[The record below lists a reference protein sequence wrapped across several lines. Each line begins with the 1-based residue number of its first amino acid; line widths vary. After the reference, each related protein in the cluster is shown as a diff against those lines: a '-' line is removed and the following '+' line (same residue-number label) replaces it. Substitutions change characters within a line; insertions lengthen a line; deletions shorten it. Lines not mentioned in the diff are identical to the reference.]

1 MDQIVKTDVDDEEI
15 APFMEDINRYFEYID
30 KEELIKKIVSLEF
43 GKFLAYYAEAP
54 EIEAVVPDKKEK
66 KPQSDKQKLQNK
78 AQKGYRRLFIN
89 LGKRDGFYPGELMQ
103 TLNRFVGGRQEV
115 GHIDLLD
122 TISYFEVP
130 EKDAKKV
137 MIQLSGIRYKGRT
150 VRCNDA
156 DEGFPE
162 GGKSGKSQSKP
173 KRQKKDNWRELM
185 RSTEGRLQGKNK
197 APRGF
202 KGEEPDFSEE
212 GWAMRKPRKKKN

>member
-1 MDQIVKTDVDDEEI
+1 
-15 APFMEDINRYFEYID
+15 
-30 KEELIKKIVSLEF
+30 
-43 GKFLAYYAEAP
+43 
-54 EIEAVVPDKKEK
+54 
-66 KPQSDKQKLQNK
+66 
-78 AQKGYRRLFIN
+78 
-89 LGKRDGFYPGELMQ
+89 MQ